1 MTKRTPVIVASA
13 ALLLVLAAL
22 CVSPRDVVPRFAAS
36 NGLPTRLSDQEFWEL
51 VNTMSEPGGYFRSDN
66 LLSNEDTFQYVIPT
80 LTRRLPMGGVYLG
93 VGPDQN
99 FTYIETLQPRMAFVV
114 DIRRQNM
121 LELLMYKAL
130 LEMSPDRVEFLS
142 RLFSRPA
149 PEDLSADSSVE
160 DLFKAYDEVAP
171 SGSAYRRNLQAITD
185 RLVGVHGFSLSH
197 DDLSAIDYVYRAF
210 YSAGPDLRYSFPR
223 GGPGGNIGQGGGGG
237 ARGFPSY
244 AELMMATDT
253 DSVEH
258 GYLAN
263 DHNFQVLRSYELNN
277 LLVPL
282 VGDFGGDKALKA
294 VGRYLTEHGATLT
307 LFYTSNVEQYLFQ
320 SDDQWRRFYDNLST
334 IPMDRTS
341 TLLRSYFNMGGGF
354 RAQQPFGGGGYP
366 SRSGMLTDS
375 IPDLLDAV
383 HDGRVRSYYDVIERG
398 Q

>member
-1 MTKRTPVIVASA
+1 MTKRTPAIVASA

-22 CVSPRDVVPRFAAS
+22 CVSPRDVAPRFAAS
-36 NGLPTRLSDQEFWEL
+36 NSLPSRLSDQEFWEL

-121 LELLMYKAL
+121 LELLMYKVI
-130 LEMSPDRVEFLS
+130 LEMSSDRVDFLS

-160 DLFKAYDEVAP
+160 DLFKAYDDVAP
-171 SGSAYRRNLQAITD
+171 SGAAYRRNLQAVTD
-185 RLVGVHGFSLSH
+185 RLVSVHGFSLSH

-223 GGPGGNIGQGGGGG
+223 GGPGGQGGG

-253 DSVEH
+253 DNVEH

-294 VGRYLTEHGATLT
+294 VGRYLTDHGATLT

-334 IPMDRTS
+334 IPMDRSS

-354 RAQQPFGGGGYP
+354 RFQQPGSF
-366 SRSGMLTDS
+366 SRSGMLMDS

>member
-22 CVSPRDVVPRFAAS
+22 CVSPRDVAPRFAAS
-36 NGLPTRLSDQEFWEL
+36 NSLPSRLNDQEFWQL

-80 LTRRLPMGGVYLG
+80 LTRRMPLGGVYLG

-99 FTYIETLQPRMAFVV
+99 FTYIETLQPKMAFVV

-121 LELLMYKAL
+121 LELLMYKAI
-130 LEMSPDRVEFLS
+130 LEMSPDRVDFLS
-142 RLFSRPA
+142 KLFSRPA
-149 PEDLSADSSVE
+149 PEDLSADASVE
-160 DLFKAYDEVAP
+160 DLFRAYDDVAP
-171 SGSAYRRNLQAITD
+171 SGAAFRRNLQAITD
-185 RLVGVHGFSLSH
+185 RLVGMHGFSLNRE
-197 DDLSAIDYVYRAF
+197 DLSSIEYVYRAF

-223 GGPGGNIGQGGGGG
+223 GGPGGFGGG

-244 AELMMATDT
+244 AELMMASDT
-253 DSVEH
+253 DGVEH
-258 GYLAN
+258 SYLAN
-263 DHNFQVLRSYELNN
+263 DHNFQLLRAYELNN

-282 VGDFGGDKALKA
+282 VGDFGGDKALRA

-307 LFYTSNVEQYLFQ
+307 LLYTSNVEQYLFQ
-320 SDDQWRRFYDNLST
+320 SDDQWRRFYDNLSA
-334 IPMDRTS
+334 IPIDRTS

-354 RAQQPFGGGGYP
+354 RFQQPFGGGGFP
-366 SRSGMLTDS
+366 SRSGMLMDS